1 MEKNK
6 VLGIVKEPG
15 KEAVVKEIELNMQ
28 ILWKIVNGRIEVVG
42 FPGLENVDIVLN
54 EVGKLTGEKPNI
66 YLPEYDDVLVGTIII
81 VGYDEENDATVS
93 LNEEQIKAVLDYMKA
108 NDSSKFPEKVKEYEL
123 YYL

>member
-15 KEAVVKEIELNMQ
+15 KEAVVKEIELNIG
-28 ILWKIVNGRIEVVG
+28 ILWQIVNGRIEIVG
-42 FPGLENVDIVLN
+42 FPGLKNVDIVLN
-54 EVGKLTGEKPNI
+54 EVGKLSGEKPNI